1 MALAP
6 PGSRFYNALSAG
18 GEQGSLSE
26 QVLGVVAQVG
36 EVVMLACFGCS
47 WPVSVVKSLRVRK
60 VTGKSPLFLW
70 LILSGYLGGIAF
82 KLARW
87 RTDPGGRW
95 ILALYVFNLT
105 FVAVDTFLYY
115 RYRHND

>member
-1 MALAP
+1 V
-6 PGSRFYNALSAG
+6 SDQVLSAI
-18 GEQGSLSE
+18 
-26 QVLGVVAQVG
+26 AQVG

-47 WPVSVVKSLRVRK
+47 WPVSVIKSVRVKK

-70 LILSGYLGGIAF
+70 LIFTGYIGGIAF

-87 RTDPGGRW
+87 NSDPRGRW
-95 ILALYVFNLT
+95 ILALYLFNLT

-115 RYRHND
+115 RYRGNDQVVADAE